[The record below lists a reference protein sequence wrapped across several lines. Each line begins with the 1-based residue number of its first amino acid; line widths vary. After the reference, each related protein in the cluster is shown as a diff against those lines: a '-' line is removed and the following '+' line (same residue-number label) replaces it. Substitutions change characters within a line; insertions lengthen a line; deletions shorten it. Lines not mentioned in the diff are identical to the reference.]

1 MRTFPALLCCVLL
14 AASADARAEG
24 RTVAVGW
31 EARVFDPW
39 AWEQGLRGTLE
50 LPLAHRLHL
59 GLAGAL
65 PLASPHD
72 PPLTTT
78 LVEPDNH
85 IIPTVTTQ
93 RWRGTLGLHWSPF
106 TVTTQRLEGHL
117 ALRTGL
123 GLVGTQ
129 DDLEALHQEGEPY
142 AEATEH
148 QIHPTANLGLFLD
161 LGGPRLRGR
170 VGLERV
176 RWIETVS
183 STSLELHRPLML
195 SLALVLRSPFPP
207 PDPDEL
213 TDQTY
218 EGDGP
223 AR

>member
-59 GLAGAL
+59 GLGGAL
-65 PLASPHD
+65 TPRRALEDPMTVPLSEAR
-72 PPLTTT
+72 
-78 LVEPDNH
+78 NH
-85 IIPTVTTQ
+85 IIPSVTTQ

-106 TVTTQRLEGHL
+106 GITTDRLEGHL

-183 STSLELHRPLML
+183 STELELHRPLLFSL
-195 SLALVLRSPFPP
+195 SLVLRSPFPP
-207 PDPDEL
+207 PDPDER